1 MKNLFVIAGLES
13 EYKNTIAHNL
23 SLQYNACYIEE
34 YSAETIIKFLN
45 DNFNSYN
52 NIVVNGYN
60 LSHKERKTFEKI
72 NCHKT
77 LVLVFDDPRQIIKEN
92 KITMNDYLIDFYET
106 PTGENFW
113 DEKLMFRNV
122 FDNDWFN
129 SDYYWEKTNKYRYA
143 YLFDLIF
150 PNSVLT

>member
-1 MKNLFVIAGLES
+1 M
-13 EYKNTIAHNL
+13 
-23 SLQYNACYIEE
+23 
-34 YSAETIIKFLN
+34 
-45 DNFNSYN
+45 
-52 NIVVNGYN
+52 
-60 LSHKERKTFEKI
+60 
-72 NCHKT
+72 
-77 LVLVFDDPRQIIKEN
+77 LVFDDPRQIIKEN

>member
-60 LSHKERKTFEKI
+60 LSHKERKTFEKDAFEKRVRGI
-72 NCHKT
+72 VEQIRECSSETTFYQIMGKLKT
-77 LVLVFDDPRQIIKEN
+77 DLSKQVVFLYK
-92 KITMNDYLIDFYET
+92 K
-106 PTGENFW
+106 
-113 DEKLMFRNV
+113 
-122 FDNDWFN
+122 
-129 SDYYWEKTNKYRYA
+129 
-143 YLFDLIF
+143 
-150 PNSVLT
+150 